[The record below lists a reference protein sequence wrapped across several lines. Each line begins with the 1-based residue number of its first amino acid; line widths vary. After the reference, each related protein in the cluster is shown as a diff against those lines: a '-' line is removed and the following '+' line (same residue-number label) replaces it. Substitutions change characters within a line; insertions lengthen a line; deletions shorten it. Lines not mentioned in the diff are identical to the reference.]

1 MDPSSR
7 WLTWRTWLAPRVAG
21 FVLAG
26 SLALAAWSA
35 GAGLDRLGIEVVE
48 ALVIALIAGMVVRLR
63 WRPPARF
70 EPGLAFASK
79 GLLEIAIVL
88 LGATLSFTDLGSAG
102 FKLIGYVLVTIG
114 LVLLLGLAIGRRLG
128 LGSRLSGL
136 VAVGN
141 AICGNS
147 AIAAVAPVLRATR
160 QEIASAVALTAV
172 LSVGVVLVLP
182 FSAPLFGLSD
192 AEYGVLAG
200 LVVYAVPQV
209 VAASFAV
216 STESGEIGSLVKLLR
231 VLAIGPVVAGA
242 AFLVARSVAA
252 GPGGPGDSPTRRMS
266 LRTAVP
272 WFVAGFLLLAVLRT
286 TGLIPG
292 GLGDGIRELSR
303 AMTIV
308 AMAALGLSVDLA
320 SVRKSGR
327 AVATLVLA
335 LTAVSIALGLVL
347 VTVFGV

>member
-1 MDPSSR
+1 MDPSSK
-7 WLTWRTWLAPRVAG
+7 WLGWAAPRAAG
-21 FVLAG
+21 FGLAAT
-26 SLALAAWSA
+26 LALAAWVTGEA
-35 GAGLDRLGIEVVE
+35 LDRLGIEIVE
-48 ALVIALIAGMVVRLR
+48 ALVIALIAGMLIRLA
-63 WRPPARF
+63 WRPTARF
-70 EPGLAFASK
+70 DPGLAFASK

-102 FKLIGYVLVTIG
+102 FKLIGYVLLTIG
-114 LVLLLGLAIGRRLG
+114 LVLLLGMVIGRRLG

-160 QEIASAVALTAV
+160 QEIASAIALTAV
-172 LSVGVVLVLP
+172 LSVGVVLILP
-182 FSAPLFGLSD
+182 FSAPLFGLTD

-242 AFLVARSVAA
+242 ALIVARSASAA
-252 GPGGPGDSPTRRMS
+252 SDEVGNAPAGRMR
-266 LRTAVP
+266 LKTAVP
-272 WFVAGFLLLAVLRT
+272 SFVAGFLLLAVLRT
-286 TGLIPG
+286 IGLIPDNLG
-292 GLGDGIRELSR
+292 GVIREVSR

-308 AMAALGLSVDLA
+308 AMAALGLTVDLA
-320 SVRKSGR
+320 GVRKSGR

-335 LTAVSIALGLVL
+335 LTVLSIGLGLVL

>member
-1 MDPSSR
+1 MDRSSEWFGWAR
-7 WLTWRTWLAPRVAG
+7 PRVAG
-21 FVLAG
+21 FALAG
-26 SLALAAWSA
+26 GLALAAWLA
-35 GAGLDRLGIEVVE
+35 REGLDRLGVTIVE
-48 ALVIALIAGMVVRLR
+48 ALVIALIAGMLIRLL
-63 WRPPARF
+63 WRPPGRF
-70 EPGLAFASK
+70 DAGLGFASK

-88 LGATLSFTDLGSAG
+88 LGATLSFSDLGSAG
-102 FKLIGYVLVTIG
+102 IKLIGYVLLTIG
-114 LVLLLGLAIGRRLG
+114 LVLAAGMVIGRRLG
-128 LGSRLSGL
+128 LGGRLSGL

-147 AIAAVAPVLRATR
+147 AIAAVGPVLRATR
-160 QEIASAVALTAV
+160 QEIASAIGLTAV
-172 LSVGVVLVLP
+172 LSVGVVLILP
-182 FSAPLFGLSD
+182 ISAPVFGLSD

-242 AFLVARSVAA
+242 AFLVARSTLGTNGEADGLPA
-252 GPGGPGDSPTRRMS
+252 GRMR

-286 TGLIPG
+286 IGLIPDSLG
-292 GLGDGIRELSR
+292 GPIREISR
-303 AMTIV
+303 VMTIV
-308 AMAALGLSVDLA
+308 AMAALGLTVDLA

-335 LTAVSIALGLVL
+335 LTVLSIGWGLIL

>member
-1 MDPSSR
+1 MDLSSKSQA
-7 WLTWRTWLAPRVAG
+7 WLAPRIAGLALAVA
-21 FVLAG
+21 
-26 SLALAAWSA
+26 LALAAWFV
-35 GAGLDRLGIEVVE
+35 GEGLDRLGIGVVE
-48 ALVIALIAGMVVRLR
+48 ALVIALIAGMLIRLR
-63 WRPPARF
+63 WRPTSRF
-70 EPGLAFASK
+70 EPGLGFASK

-88 LGATLSFTDLGSAG
+88 LGATLSFSDLGAAG
-102 FKLIGYVLVTIG
+102 FKLIGYVLLTIG
-114 LVLLLGLAIGRRLG
+114 AVLLLGMVIGHRLG
-128 LGSRLSGL
+128 LNGRLSGL

-160 QEIASAVALTAV
+160 QEIASAIALTAV
-172 LSVGVVLVLP
+172 LSVGVVLLLP
-182 FSAPLFGLSD
+182 LSAPLFGLTD

-231 VLAIGPVVAGA
+231 VLAIAPVVAGA

-252 GPGGPGDSPTRRMS
+252 SAPEDGERASAR
-266 LRTAVP
+266 LRLKTAVP
-272 WFVAGFLLLAVLRT
+272 WFVAGFLVLAILRT
-286 TGLIPG
+286 TGLIPDGTG
-292 GLGDGIRELSR
+292 GAIREVSR

-308 AMAALGLSVDLA
+308 AMAALGLSVDLS

-327 AVATLVLA
+327 PVATLVLV
-335 LTAVSIALGLVL
+335 LTALSVGLGLVL